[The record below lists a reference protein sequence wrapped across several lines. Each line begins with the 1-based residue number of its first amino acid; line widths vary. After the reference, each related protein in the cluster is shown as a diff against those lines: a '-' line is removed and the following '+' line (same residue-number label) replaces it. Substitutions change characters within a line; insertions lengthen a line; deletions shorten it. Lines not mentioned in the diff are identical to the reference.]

1 MSTELAV
8 RPATQ
13 VARVGDR
20 GIQLGSVGDLL
31 ALSAQIAASGLA
43 PRGLETK
50 EKVFVAIQMGMEL
63 GLSPMVSLRTIA
75 VINGRPCLWGDG
87 AMGLVSGSGQLES
100 IHETASGEG
109 ENYTATCTVKRKGR
123 PEASASFSVA
133 DAKRAN
139 LWGKA
144 GPWQQYPK
152 RMLQMRA
159 RGFALRDVFADV
171 LQGLM
176 TSDEAA
182 DIEPVETA
190 PAEVSSGEPVIA
202 KPVSLDDLDE
212 GAADVAA
219 SDPAP
224 GTPDEAEQTP
234 VVEEAPKEEDVKQGE
249 IDADAAFGIHV
260 GEALE
265 SRGIASD
272 RKTGPGRTVYAA
284 IRKRLKVSALLNL
297 DADERKQL
305 LADIAAGNYDDLKKE
320 SK

>member
-190 PAEVSSGEPVIA
+190 PAEVSS
-202 KPVSLDDLDE
+202 
-212 GAADVAA
+212 VAA